1 MKKLFALLLLS
12 SALLAES
19 AVLAAQWYPSV
30 CKVKHYKT
38 CKKPIEY
45 WQTHFTLHGLWPQKK
60 EYCNVPARAK
70 ILDKKREWKALP
82 TLVNPSMMELL
93 VTYMPG
99 ALAGLHKHEYV
110 KHGSC
115 LSPNPDFY
123 FLTSFSLLS
132 QLNNTPIRLFFL
144 KNRGKRV
151 QTAKIAKLFDKAF
164 FEGAGKRVRFV
175 CEKGYLTELRINL
188 AGDIIPQSYLY
199 DLLRQAKPTKRG
211 CKLGKIGR

>member
-1 MKKLFALLLLS
+1 MKKLFTLLLLAS
-12 SALLAES
+12 TLLAQNAIL
-19 AVLAAQWYPSV
+19 AVQWFPSV

-45 WQTHFTLHGLWPQKK
+45 WQTHFTLHGLWPTKK

-70 ILDKKREWKALP
+70 MLDKKGDWGSLP
-82 TLVNPSMMELL
+82 KLINPSMTELL
-93 VTYMPG
+93 FTYMPG
-99 ALAGLHKHEYV
+99 AVIGLHKHEYV

-115 LSPNPDFY
+115 LSPSPDFY

-132 QLNNTPIRLFFL
+132 QLNNTPMRFFFL

-164 FEGAGKRVRFV
+164 FKGAGKRVRFI
-175 CEKGYLTELRINL
+175 CEKGYLTEMRINL
-188 AGDIIPQSYLY
+188 AGEISPQSYLC
-199 DLLRQAKPTKRG
+199 DLLREAKPIKRG
-211 CKLGKIGR
+211 CTIGKIGR